1 MSEFPHIHTGR
12 CDCGAVRYRFHS
24 QLAEN
29 DLSPRACQCQF
40 CRPRAASYL
49 SDPRGRLEIEVRDK
63 RYLYA
68 HVFGTATADFVH
80 CGRCN
85 HLVYVSC
92 EIDGRTYGL
101 VVQSSL
107 DAEIDP
113 GRGRAANF
121 ADESLP
127 ERLARRAET
136 WIPDVQVRENSE
148 GSDT

>member
-1 MSEFPHIHTGR
+1 MSEFPHVHTGR

-24 QLAEN
+24 HLAES
-29 DLSPRACQCQF
+29 DLHPRACQCLF

-49 SDPRGRLEIEVRDK
+49 SDPRGRLEIQVLDE
-63 RYLYA
+63 RYLYS

-92 EIDGRTYGL
+92 EIDGHTYGL
-101 VVQSSL
+101 VVQESL
-107 DAEIDP
+107 DLEIDP
-113 GRGRAANF
+113 GRARAVDF
-121 ADESLP
+121 SDESLS

-136 WIPDVQVRENSE
+136 WIPEVLVRQ
-148 GSDT
+148 GSHGDDG